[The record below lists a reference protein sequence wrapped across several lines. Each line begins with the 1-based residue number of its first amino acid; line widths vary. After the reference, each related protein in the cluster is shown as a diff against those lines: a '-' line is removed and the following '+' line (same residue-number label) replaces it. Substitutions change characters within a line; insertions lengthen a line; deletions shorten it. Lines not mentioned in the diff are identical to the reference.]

1 MNNKAKKKGP
11 DATTKA
17 ADSAL
22 HAFFADAPSLVGP
35 NDVQSEQE

>member
-11 DATTKA
+11 DATKKA
-17 ADSAL
+17 AASAL